1 MKLEDYCAKVMNIM
15 SNFSKNLKIF
25 FHYAKRFRI
34 FVFTLQRQTLKYKTV
49 AVVENSFVWDQEG
62 VERLA

>member
-1 MKLEDYCAKVMNIM
+1 MKN
-15 SNFSKNLKIF
+15 F
-25 FHYAKRFRI
+25 FHYAKRFHI
-34 FVFTLQRQTLKYKTV
+34 FVLTLQRQTLKYKTV

>member
-1 MKLEDYCAKVMNIM
+1 M
-15 SNFSKNLKIF
+15 KIF
-25 FHYAKRFRI
+25 LRYAKKFRI